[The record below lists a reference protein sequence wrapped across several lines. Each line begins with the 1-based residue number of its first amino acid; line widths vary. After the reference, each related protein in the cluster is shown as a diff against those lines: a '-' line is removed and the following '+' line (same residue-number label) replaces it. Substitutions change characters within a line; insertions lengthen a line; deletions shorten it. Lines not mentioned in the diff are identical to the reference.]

1 MSGLYLHIPFCQ
13 RKCIYC
19 NFYSVAK
26 LELAN
31 AFISALALEIK
42 EARQWFPDTQF
53 KSLYFGGGTPTL
65 LSIIQLEKIKKLLDS
80 HFSFT
85 ENIEFTIEANPE
97 QLTLSYLQ
105 ALQNLGVNRLSIGVQ
120 SFNNKILSTLKRL
133 HTAEQALQAISHA
146 VEADFS
152 NISIDLIYGIA
163 DREADTWRQELQSAF
178 ALPITH
184 LSAYSLTVEENT
196 ILYQQ
201 LRKNKLQPIDDTVAL
216 RDYAE
221 LQQAIV
227 KAGFRQY
234 EVSNYCRE
242 GYHSRHN
249 STYWNSTPYL
259 GLGPAAHSFTGSMRR
274 WNISHLERYISNLQV
289 HKNYWESEQ
298 LSLTN
303 RYNEYIMLGLRTETG
318 INLEYIKSNFG
329 EKYHKMLQ
337 QQFSGISSAF
347 YRQQDNQ
354 IKLTDSGLLLADSIT
369 ATLFSNF

>member
-26 LELAN
+26 LELAD
-31 AFISALALEIK
+31 AFISALALEMK
-42 EARQWFPDTQF
+42 EALQWFPCTKF
-53 KSLYFGGGTPTL
+53 KSLYLGGGTPTL
-65 LSIIQLEKIKKLLDS
+65 LSIMQLEKIKMLLDS

-97 QLTLSYLQ
+97 QLTRSYLQ
-105 ALQNLGVNRLSIGVQ
+105 ALQKLGVNRLSIGVQ
-120 SFNNKILSTLKRL
+120 SFNNKILSTLRRL
-133 HTAEQALQAISHA
+133 HTAEQADKAIRRA
-146 VEADFS
+146 AEAGFN

-163 DREADTWRQELQSAF
+163 EREADTWRQELQNAF

-201 LRKNKLQPIDDTVAL
+201 LRKNKLRPVDDTAAL

-234 EVSNYCRE
+234 EVSNYCKE

-249 STYWNSTPYL
+249 SIYWNSTPYL
-259 GLGPAAHSFTGSMRR
+259 GLGPAAHSFTGTMRR
-274 WNISHLERYISNLQV
+274 WNLAHLERYISNLQT
-289 HKNYWESEQ
+289 HNNYWESEQ
-298 LSLTN
+298 LSPEN
-303 RYNEYIMLGLRTETG
+303 CYNEYIMLGLRTEKG
-318 INLEYIKSNFG
+318 INLHYIKSNFG
-329 EKYHKMLQ
+329 AKYYKMLQ
-337 QQFSGISSAF
+337 QQLLDISSTF
-347 YRQQDNQ
+347 YQQQDNQ
-354 IKLTDSGLLLADSIT
+354 IKLTAAGLLLADSI
-369 ATLFSNF
+369 AAALFV